1 MLAGS
6 VPLQAALQPVR
17 VYLTNEDLSADKMVI
32 VNRMIG
38 HYGAIYT
45 GNSLQPD
52 YDAPIL
58 FVSGPPGAGK
68 THMVKLLVDISGIM
82 KVGDVVRGAYM
93 GIAGVNVGGSSL
105 CSLMDIPIGQS
116 GKEQL
121 LRPWQT
127 EKLDDFKRMYDMSKG

>member
-17 VYLTNEDLSADKMVI
+17 VYLTNKDLSADKMVI
-32 VNRMIG
+32 VNRMIR

-45 GNSLQPD
+45 GDSLQPN
-52 YDAPIL
+52 YHAPIL

-68 THMVKLLVDISGIM
+68 THMMKSLVDISDIM

-93 GIAGVNVGGSSL
+93 GIAGVNVGKSSTHWSVRKRATTTALVDRKAGGLQENVRREKNRVL
-105 CSLMDIPIGQS
+105 CD
-116 GKEQL
+116 
-121 LRPWQT
+121 
-127 EKLDDFKRMYDMSKG
+127 